1 MIKKCLN
8 CGKEFKAKNTTYMAD
23 FCFAECA
30 REYSK
35 IQAKQRLKEVVHN
48 DKRKTNLCAVCGKEF
63 SNGIKRANHTL
74 NYHYL
79 DAKEYYDL
87 CFKESNQEGKCL
99 YCSKE
104 TRFAG
109 LPTGY
114 RKYCNKEHELL
125 YLKKNFG
132 VTNIAQRPDVLKKIK
147 ENNLEKYGVE
157 NVFAAKEFADKIRV
171 GGCRSILKDI
181 PYTEFVKDDKVYFEV
196 QREDNTFIE
205 VYSTRQ
211 ALAQRN
217 ARLYRECGMRSQ
229 FEFYFAQQLEEIG
242 VEFEY
247 EHKDDLYPY
256 DCDFYL
262 PKYKAYVELHTG
274 PQHGQC
280 FYDKTIHK
288 DENLLEDGWNY
299 TWKVRD
305 VEKRECAIKNNLNYV
320 VLFTITEI
328 NEFLRKLNENK

>member
-8 CGKEFKAKNTTYMAD
+8 CNKEFKVKTNTTTYKSD
-23 FCFAECA
+23 FCSAECA
-30 REYSK
+30 REHSLKIIESLPKLERDRKEPVCILCSK
-35 IQAKQRLKEVVHN
+35 RFHRNESRTNHILQYHRL
-48 DKRKTNLCAVCGKEF
+48 
-63 SNGIKRANHTL
+63 SS
-74 NYHYL
+74 
-79 DAKEYYDL
+79 KEYYDFF
-87 CFKESNQEGKCL
+87 FKKEDEGKCL
-99 YCSKE
+99 YCGKE
-104 TRFAG
+104 TSLG
-109 LPTGY
+109 NIHKGY
-114 RKYCNKEHELL
+114 AKYCNKEHEML
-125 YLKKNFG
+125 YLKENFG

-181 PYTEFVKDDKVYFEV
+181 PYTEFIKDGKVYFEV

-229 FEFYFAQQLEEIG
+229 FEYYFAQRLEEIG
-242 VEFEY
+242 VEYEY

-288 DENLLEDGWNY
+288 DENLLEDGWNH

-305 VEKRECAIKNNLNYV
+305 VEKRKCAIKNNLNYV

-328 NEFLRKLNENK
+328 NDFLRKLNENK